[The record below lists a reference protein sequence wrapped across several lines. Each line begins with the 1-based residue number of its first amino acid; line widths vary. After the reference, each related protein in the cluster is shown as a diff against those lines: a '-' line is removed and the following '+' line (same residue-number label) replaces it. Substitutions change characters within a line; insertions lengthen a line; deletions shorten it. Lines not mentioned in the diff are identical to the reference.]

1 MIAAAADVLQ
11 WNHTLINN
19 TLNKLLMKKEEIK
32 KKKKLKAKKK
42 PIFVKLK
49 TKPNW
54 AM

>member
-1 MIAAAADVLQ
+1 MMAAAADVLQ
-11 WNHTLINN
+11 WNHALINN

-32 KKKKLKAKKK
+32 SEEKT
-42 PIFVKLK
+42 IFVKLK